1 MSIQI
6 RKATREDLDAISEI
20 YDQIHAS
27 AERGETYTG
36 WLRGVYPVR
45 ATAEAALERGD
56 LFIEEADG
64 QPVGTAIINRIQVD
78 VYRNAEWQYPAP
90 DDQIMVLHTL
100 VIDPRAKGRG
110 LGRAFVDYYDAGTAR
125 DCGCRYLRMDTN
137 ALNRKCPRV
146 LQETELSGDRDS
158 ALRFQRHFEYP
169 AGSARKMSVKK
180 GA

>member
-27 AERGETYTG
+27 TERGETYTG

-64 QPVGTAIINRIQVD
+64 SPLARRSSIGFRWTFTEMPNGNI
-78 VYRNAEWQYPAP
+78 
-90 DDQIMVLHTL
+90 
-100 VIDPRAKGRG
+100 PRRTI
-110 LGRAFVDYYDAGTAR
+110 RSWCCTR
-125 DCGCRYLRMDTN
+125 W
-137 ALNRKCPRV
+137 
-146 LQETELSGDRDS
+146 
-158 ALRFQRHFEYP
+158 
-169 AGSARKMSVKK
+169 
-180 GA
+180 

>member
-1 MSIQI
+1 MCPIKFERRRARISMRSAKFTI
-6 RKATREDLDAISEI
+6 RFTRLP
-20 YDQIHAS
+20 S
-27 AERGETYTG
+27 AAKRIPAGCG
-36 WLRGVYPVR
+36 GGYPVR

-56 LFIEEADG
+56 LFIEESDG

-110 LGRAFVDYYDAGTAR
+110 LGRAFVDYYEQTAR

-137 ALNRKCPRV
+137 ALNANARAFYRKLNYREIGIQPCDFNGISNIQLV
-146 LQETELSGDRDS
+146 LLEKCL
-158 ALRFQRHFEYP
+158 
-169 AGSARKMSVKK
+169 
-180 GA
+180 

>member
-6 RKATREDLDAISEI
+6 RRATRADIGAICEI

-36 WLRGVYPVR
+36 WMRGVYPVR

-56 LFIEEADG
+56 LFIEELDG
-64 QPVGTAIINRIQVD
+64 RAVGTAILNQIQVD

-90 DDQIMVLHTL
+90 DEQIMVLHTL

-110 LGRAFVDYYDAGTAR
+110 LGRAFVDYYEQYAR

-137 ALNRKCPRV
+137 ARNENARAFYRKLNYREIGIQPCDFNGIPDIRLV
-146 LQETELSGDRDS
+146 LLE
-158 ALRFQRHFEYP
+158 
-169 AGSARKMSVKK
+169 KK
-180 GA
+180 L

>member
-27 AERGETYTG
+27 TERGETYTG

-100 VIDPRAKGRG
+100 VIDPRAKGHG
-110 LGRAFVDYYDAGTAR
+110 LGRAFVDFYEQTAR

-137 ALNRKCPRV
+137 ALNANARAFYRKLNYREIGIQTCDFNGISNIQLV
-146 LQETELSGDRDS
+146 LLE
-158 ALRFQRHFEYP
+158 
-169 AGSARKMSVKK
+169 KK
-180 GA
+180 L